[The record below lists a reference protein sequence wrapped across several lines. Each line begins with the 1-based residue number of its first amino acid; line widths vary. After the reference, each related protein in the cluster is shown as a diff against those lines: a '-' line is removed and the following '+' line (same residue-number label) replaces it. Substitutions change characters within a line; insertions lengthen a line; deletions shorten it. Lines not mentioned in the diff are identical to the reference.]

1 MTQGTRGARWPLVLL
16 VGSLIGLGWAALA
29 TSPPR
34 LVYNASDS
42 VPVGW
47 YRISPANSLAPGD
60 QVLVRLPREAMSLAA
75 QRGYLPA
82 NVPLLKT
89 VAAMAPQ
96 QVCVQ
101 GNQVRIDGELVAKRL
116 WWDRQGRALPAWQ
129 ACRRL
134 VGDELFL
141 LSSRNPASFD
151 SRYFGPV
158 SVDAVIGRAQ
168 PLWLESRRGTGL
180 LRVDPPAERTRSVRT
195 VAGRLAA
202 GTSALACRPGAVEVG
217 VPPLLITQLSS
228 AKAQKSGGQDKRRRH
243 FVSLKSSLHGGWS
256 RHPAG
261 AVACHIYTS
270 SAPPLVQSRA

>member
-1 MTQGTRGARWPLVLL
+1 MTPGALGVRWPLALL
-16 VGSLIGLGWAALA
+16 ACSLFALCWAALT

-47 YRISPANSLAPGD
+47 YRISPANSLASGD
-60 QVLVRLPREAMSLAA
+60 LVLVRLPPEASSLAA

-96 QVCVQ
+96 RVCVQ
-101 GNQVRIDGELVAKRL
+101 GSQVRIDGDLVAKRL
-116 WWDRQGRALPAWQ
+116 RWDRQVRALPNWQ

-141 LSSRNPASFD
+141 LNSSNPASFD
-151 SRYFGPV
+151 SRYFGPL

-168 PLWLESRRGTGL
+168 PLWLES
-180 LRVDPPAERTRSVRT
+180 
-195 VAGRLAA
+195 
-202 GTSALACRPGAVEVG
+202 
-217 VPPLLITQLSS
+217 
-228 AKAQKSGGQDKRRRH
+228 
-243 FVSLKSSLHGGWS
+243 S
-256 RHPAG
+256 R
-261 AVACHIYTS
+261 
-270 SAPPLVQSRA
+270 

>member
-1 MTQGTRGARWPLVLL
+1 MTLGNRSSLWSLALLASGLV
-16 VGSLIGLGWAALA
+16 GLGWAALT

-60 QVLVRLPREAMSLAA
+60 LVLVHLPPEVRSLAA

-89 VAAMAPQ
+89 VAAMASQ
-96 QVCVQ
+96 QVCVV
-101 GNQVRIDGELVAKRL
+101 GNQVRIDGVVVARRL
-116 WWDRQGRALPAWQ
+116 KWDLQDRALPAWQ

-134 VGDELFL
+134 VGDELLL
-141 LSSRNPASFD
+141 LSSAPASFD

-168 PLWLESRRGTGL
+168 PLWLESRR
-180 LRVDPPAERTRSVRT
+180 
-195 VAGRLAA
+195 
-202 GTSALACRPGAVEVG
+202 
-217 VPPLLITQLSS
+217 
-228 AKAQKSGGQDKRRRH
+228 
-243 FVSLKSSLHGGWS
+243 
-256 RHPAG
+256 
-261 AVACHIYTS
+261 
-270 SAPPLVQSRA
+270 

>member
-1 MTQGTRGARWPLVLL
+1 MTLGALGVRWPLALFAC
-16 VGSLIGLGWAALA
+16 SLFALGWAAIA

-60 QVLVRLPREAMSLAA
+60 LVLVDLPSEMRSLSA

-96 QVCVQ
+96 RVCAL
-101 GNQVRIDGELVAKRL
+101 GSQVRIDGVVVARRMR
-116 WWDRQGRALPAWQ
+116 WDRQGRALPNWQ

-141 LSSRNPASFD
+141 LSSSNPASFD
-151 SRYFGPV
+151 GRYFGPV
-158 SVDAVIGRAQ
+158 SVNAVIGRAQ
-168 PLWLESRRGTGL
+168 PLWLESRR
-180 LRVDPPAERTRSVRT
+180 
-195 VAGRLAA
+195 
-202 GTSALACRPGAVEVG
+202 
-217 VPPLLITQLSS
+217 
-228 AKAQKSGGQDKRRRH
+228 
-243 FVSLKSSLHGGWS
+243 
-256 RHPAG
+256 
-261 AVACHIYTS
+261 
-270 SAPPLVQSRA
+270 